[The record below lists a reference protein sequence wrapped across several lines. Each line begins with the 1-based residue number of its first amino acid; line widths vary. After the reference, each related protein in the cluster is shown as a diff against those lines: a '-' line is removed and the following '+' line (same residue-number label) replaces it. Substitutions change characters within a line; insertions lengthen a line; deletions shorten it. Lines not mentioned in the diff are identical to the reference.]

1 MESNTPAV
9 DKTNKALAMLAIMRL
24 IEKKRKT
31 QGRRSTSKA
40 AKA

>member
-1 MESNTPAV
+1 MESNSAAV

-31 QGRRSTSKA
+31 QHGRKSTSKA
-40 AKA
+40 AR